1 MYSLDSFRQAQ
12 ERLLGVAVRTPLVP
26 YFPPHHAPA
35 KSHDRVLRLKPES
48 LQPIGSFKLRGA
60 YNKIATLSEAAR
72 QRGVIT
78 YSSGNHA
85 QGVAFAARAMGVKA
99 CIVMPRNAP
108 KIKLDATKA
117 LGAEIVMVGA
127 ASSER
132 RIKAEELAHEH
143 GYSIVPPYD
152 DQQIISGQG
161 TIGLEILEDL
171 AEVDVLLVPVGGG
184 GLISGI
190 SAALKLSGS
199 KAKIIGVE
207 PALANDAQQSLRSGE
222 IVTLPPERVSGTL
235 ADGLR
240 TQSIG
245 DLNFE
250 MIRRHV
256 DDIVTVEED
265 EIREAMRRMMSEM
278 RLVAEPSGAVTFA
291 AYLFHE
297 AKLPRGRNVVAVLSG
312 GNVEP
317 ALLAEIMTE
326 NDAQSE
332 LKAG

>member
-1 MYSLDSFRQAQ
+1 MHSLDSFRQAQ
-12 ERLLGVAVRTPLVP
+12 ERLRGVAVRTPLIP
-26 YFPPHHAPA
+26 HFPPGPEAARPQ
-35 KSHDRVLRLKPES
+35 DRVLRIKPES

-72 QRGVIT
+72 QRGVIA

-108 KIKLDATKA
+108 KIKLDATRA

-132 RIKAEELAHEH
+132 RIKAEELAREH

-152 DQQIISGQG
+152 DEHIISGQG
-161 TIGLEILEDL
+161 TVGMEILEDL
-171 AEVDVLLVPVGGG
+171 PDVDVVLVPVGGG
-184 GLISGI
+184 GLIGGV
-190 SAALKLSGS
+190 SAALKMSGS
-199 KAKIIGVE
+199 KAKVIGVE

-222 IVTLPPERVSGTL
+222 IVTLPAERVSGTL

-245 DLNFE
+245 QLNFE
-250 MIRRHV
+250 LIRQHV
-256 DDIVTVEED
+256 HDILTVEED
-265 EIREAMRRMMSEM
+265 EIREAMRRMMNEM
-278 RLVAEPSGAVTFA
+278 RLVTEPSGAVTFA

-297 AKLPRGRNVVAVLSG
+297 AKLPRGRNVVAILSG